1 MHKLYEH
8 IGSRMQ
14 NDDWV
19 CFLGI
24 NSQRKQALDID
35 DGCNYNRSNDC
46 MKRMTKEGFGKEG
59 LMRM

>member
-8 IGSRMQ
+8 IGGRMQ
-14 NDDWV
+14 NDDWA

-46 MKRMTKEGFGKEG
+46 MK
-59 LMRM
+59 